1 MEEDIEI
8 DEKSEKNEYISFKI
22 VFNNKVILLTYNI
35 FFPEFEKQTVE
46 SLIKEVLNKLCPKPV
61 NNSPKDF
68 ILHCPCG
75 QILEHQKKLNEN
87 LCKHPCLEDFA
98 KISKIKKGGY
108 LLIEKEEMEEEE
120 KDQKL
125 SEEEINQLIKKEF
138 SKKGSQKSKNP
149 IESFQNKSMNS
160 FAISRILINKIK
172 KLKEKEERGQ
182 ILFTNV
188 KTIYYNEEYYKD
200 LLEMGIDKNKAKAAL
215 RITNNNKEEAA
226 LISTDDN
233 THFGDLEFLYYD
245 NEDILTKEKFENLC
259 LREIRKEYPFIESND
274 EIKIR
279 FNEIL
284 NKIKNEEKDENENN
298 SEIEE

>member
-1 MEEDIEI
+1 
-8 DEKSEKNEYISFKI
+8 
-22 VFNNKVILLTYNI
+22 
-35 FFPEFEKQTVE
+35 
-46 SLIKEVLNKLCPKPV
+46 
-61 NNSPKDF
+61 
-68 ILHCPCG
+68 
-75 QILEHQKKLNEN
+75 
-87 LCKHPCLEDFA
+87 
-98 KISKIKKGGY
+98 
-108 LLIEKEEMEEEE
+108 MEEEE

-149 IESFQNKSMNS
+149 IENFQNKSMNS

-233 THFGDLEFLYYD
+233 THFGDLKFLYYD
-245 NEDILTKEKFENLC
+245 NEDILTKEKFEILC